1 MVVRSGLTKKAEPP
15 PTRDVNRD
23 SGTDSANGGWLRRL
37 VRPRL
42 IIQNHARQ
50 INHPGLSFFSFRTLK
65 HHCCCRM
72 TAKLARLK
80 DEMVRTITRPKTQT
94 IKITRETGWLDAA
107 SLQVGKYDW
116 RLWQVSV
123 VYSGLTKKAEPRGN
137 GDVASQNAQAQNGC
151 AQPRWL
157 RRLVRPHVS
166 FLSSKS
172 QYPLCPSDK

>member
-1 MVVRSGLTKKAEPP
+1 
-15 PTRDVNRD
+15 
-23 SGTDSANGGWLRRL
+23 
-37 VRPRL
+37 
-42 IIQNHARQ
+42 
-50 INHPGLSFFSFRTLK
+50 
-65 HHCCCRM
+65 M

-137 GDVASQNAQAQNGC
+137 GDVANQNAQAQNGC

-157 RRLVRPHVS
+157 RREAV
-166 FLSSKS
+166 
-172 QYPLCPSDK
+172 